1 MSGVTVVN
9 WYSSI
14 ILDSFPKMFSP
25 LVDDLSHL
33 KDNEVED
40 KILELSKKYFVAQRL
55 GKTEMLTQLATFVIM
70 YKQEMSK
77 RNAIRL
83 NQQLDGDLGQLINVD

>member
-1 MSGVTVVN
+1 
-9 WYSSI
+9 
-14 ILDSFPKMFSP
+14 MFNP

-33 KDNEVED
+33 KDNEVEE

-55 GKTEMLTQLATFVIM
+55 GKPEMLTQIATFVTM

-77 RNAIRL
+77 RNSIRL
-83 NQQLDGDLGQLINVD
+83 KQQLDGDLDQLINVD